1 MYVRYLHV
9 VHRVHL
15 HIFLLKKKSK
25 MTYHRIFDMR
35 NTTGVE
41 QEPLTIE
48 KNPSSPFG
56 RSKSVDLA

>member
-1 MYVRYLHV
+1 
-9 VHRVHL
+9 
-15 HIFLLKKKSK
+15 
-25 MTYHRIFDMR
+25 MR